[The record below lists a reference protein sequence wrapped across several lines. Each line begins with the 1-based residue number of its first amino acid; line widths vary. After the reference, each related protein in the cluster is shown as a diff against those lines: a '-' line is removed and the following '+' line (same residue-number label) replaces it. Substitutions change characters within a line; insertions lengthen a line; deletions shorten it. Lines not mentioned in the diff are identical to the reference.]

1 MNLHHVRPA
10 LKRSLVPICMLAE
23 DGYRTTLNES
33 AWMIN
38 RGNLRIGSGHKYN
51 NLYPM
56 IVINLEGDVNVI
68 EKTNSNLWHN
78 RLGHMSQAGLDRL
91 MAVGHIPKLQA
102 KTDFCEHGRYE
113 KQTWSSHSL
122 HYETV
127 RQPLEL
133 VHTDICGPMLERS
146 LGGSQYFITFVDDS
160 RKVWAPGI
168 HSVVS
173 WSGEPM
179 MTPSENTLV

>member
-1 MNLHHVRPA
+1 MTPNIKWFLNYSVDARGTIQLANGHECIIAGIGEIPIRLPNDNMITLHQVRHVPDR
-10 LKRSLVPICMLAE
+10 KRSLVSIDMLVK

-78 RLGHMSQAGLDRL
+78 RLGHISQAKLERL
-91 MAVGHIPKLQA
+91 ITIHYIPK
-102 KTDFCEHGRYE
+102 T
-113 KQTWSSHSL
+113 
-122 HYETV
+122 
-127 RQPLEL
+127 
-133 VHTDICGPMLERS
+133 
-146 LGGSQYFITFVDDS
+146 
-160 RKVWAPGI
+160 
-168 HSVVS
+168 
-173 WSGEPM
+173 
-179 MTPSENTLV
+179 

>member
-1 MNLHHVRPA
+1 MPLTLSLSLCVYA
-10 LKRSLVPICMLAE
+10 LTLTHKVPQHRMLFTVPH
-23 DGYRTTLNES
+23 GWPPSPT
-33 AWMIN
+33 
-38 RGNLRIGSGHKYN
+38 
-51 NLYPM
+51 
-56 IVINLEGDVNVI
+56 
-68 EKTNSNLWHN
+68 
-78 RLGHMSQAGLDRL
+78 HMSQARL
-91 MAVGHIPKLQA
+91 EQLMSVVYIPKLQE
-102 KTDFCEHGRYE
+102 KMDSCEYCWYG
-113 KQTWSSHSL
+113 KQNGSLHSL
-122 HYETV
+122 PYETV